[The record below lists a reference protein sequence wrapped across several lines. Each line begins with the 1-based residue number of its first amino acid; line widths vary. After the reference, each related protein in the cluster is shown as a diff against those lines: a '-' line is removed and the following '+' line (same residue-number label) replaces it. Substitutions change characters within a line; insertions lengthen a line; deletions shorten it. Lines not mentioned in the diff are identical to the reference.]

1 MIGYLQ
7 LYELIVVHLVRIIKT
22 KLLWI
27 LNSCSEEK
35 QDHFVYIDC
44 NEGRSM
50 INLKQM
56 IYSQDIIMEV
66 VQNNNHRL
74 KIVVMMEDLHMN
86 MNKKKII
93 DNIND

>member
-7 LYELIVVHLVRIIKT
+7 LNELIVVHLVIIAKI

-44 NEGRSM
+44 NEGRSS
-50 INLKQM
+50 INLKQKF
-56 IYSQDIIMEV
+56 YFQDIMKEV
-66 VQNNNHRL
+66 VQNNNLQL
-74 KIVVMMEDLHMN
+74 KIVVMMEDSHMN
-86 MNKKKII
+86 MNNKNIF
-93 DNIND
+93 DNIKD